1 MTARLWLGEAI
12 WGRQRVKHTC
22 RPQLLFSYRDLRE
35 GLGAGHSA
43 GARGRE
49 LRTSRNPPYFRFR
62 TEKRLSELFSYV
74 RIASF
79 VRTDNFTVVDSK
91 FFSFLLR
98 LLCRRWTFVARHLRQ
113 VRVIQAH
120 LERRYGFALVGKA
133 ADDKGS
139 ILNVPAIQGEFK
151 SK

>member
-1 MTARLWLGEAI
+1 M
-12 WGRQRVKHTC
+12 
-22 RPQLLFSYRDLRE
+22 FS
-35 GLGAGHSA
+35 S
-43 GARGRE
+43 
-49 LRTSRNPPYFRFR
+49 
-62 TEKRLSELFSYV
+62 V

-79 VRTDNFTVVDSK
+79 VRADNVTGVDST

-113 VRVIQAH
+113 ARVVQTH

-133 ADDKGS
+133 ADDKNS
-139 ILNVPAIQGEFK
+139 ILNVPAIQRKFK

>member
-1 MTARLWLGEAI
+1 MD
-12 WGRQRVKHTC
+12 
-22 RPQLLFSYRDLRE
+22 FRE
-35 GLGAGHSA
+35 GLDAGYSA
-43 GARGRE
+43 GARGSE
-49 LRTSRNPPYFRFR
+49 LRTGRNPPHSCLR
-62 TEKRLSELFSYV
+62 TEREAIRIVSYV

-79 VRTDNFTVVDSK
+79 VRADNVSGDDSK

-98 LLCRRWTFVARHLRQ
+98 LLCRRWAFVARHLRQ
-113 VRVIQAH
+113 VRVIQTH

-139 ILNVPAIQGEFK
+139 ILNVPAIQREFK